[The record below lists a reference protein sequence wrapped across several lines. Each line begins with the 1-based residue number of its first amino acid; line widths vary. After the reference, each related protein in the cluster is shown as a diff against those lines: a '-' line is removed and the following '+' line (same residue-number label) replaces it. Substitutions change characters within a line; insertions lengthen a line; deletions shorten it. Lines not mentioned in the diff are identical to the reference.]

1 MTAPIFNALKT
12 TPVSR
17 GFAFLGLG
25 KSARSA
31 ASPAGARS
39 AGIPVPAPTG
49 TVRWSAP
56 DQPGDPRPP
65 LRPVPVNG
73 IFNALKMSR
82 SRGVLAGPLPIFNAL
97 KIAQPGRADPT
108 SRCLVARTRGA
119 WRTACPTRF
128 EAIFNALKMAVQPLQ
143 HPAPPGAHGAVHG
156 GSARLAV
163 EKFIRSGLWP
173 EPAPSG
179 HGRRRG
185 PAITR
190 DSSFRPACRGIQTGG
205 CDMPPH
211 Q

>member
-49 TVRWSAP
+49 TVRGSAP

-73 IFNALKMSR
+73 IFNALKKSR
-82 SRGVLAGPLPIFNAL
+82 SQGVLAGPLPIFNAL
-97 KIAQPGRADPT
+97 KIAQPGRPDPA
-108 SRCLVARTRGA
+108 SRSRVARTRGA

-128 EAIFNALKMAVQPLQ
+128 EAIFNALKMATQPPP
-143 HPAPPGAHGAVHG
+143 HPARPGAHRAAPR
-156 GSARLAV
+156 GSARLAA

-179 HGRRRG
+179 HGRRSG

-190 DSSFRPACRGIQTGG
+190 DSSFRPACRGIRTGG